1 MTNKLVI
8 SRLGNDQY
16 RFFAFNTPILVG
28 EYFSLDKYNLN
39 EDKAKED
46 LIAFEIYEQIQN
58 INLVV
63 DVSIRKYEVSVG
75 IADGF
80 EHDTEEWTR
89 IINEVERILSLVVFG
104 YGVKYTK
111 TERDLSKEYKS
122 ASLHDL
128 DLD

>member
-8 SRLGNDQY
+8 SRLGNDMY
-16 RFFAFNTPILVG
+16 RFFAFNTPVIEG
-28 EYFSLDKYNLN
+28 DYFNKYTTD

-46 LIAFEIYEQIQN
+46 LIAFEIYEQIRN

-122 ASLHDL
+122 AALNDL